1 MAEPEETRKKEPWEQ
16 TIGEIFGTSTDADV
30 GGANNDGEKH
40 PSGKNVRLTN
50 HAEVAPVFAT
60 RIAEA
65 LSSTVL
71 RVVGVS
77 SNKPKSKPEDGGK
90 DGDSIWRR
98 MESWA
103 DEQKRDFD
111 QFSWASVFDRSKTDG
126 DRKNESIQDSVSSQ
140 LGVRVDNLN
149 ESYSNADDEE
159 ERGSYRE
166 EKSAKTWLNTFYN
179 DIRTNKFFKP
189 LDKIASG
196 MASVVRGIAS
206 IGKGIMNL
214 AAGIVN
220 IFAHPIKT
228 IKNIAATFIGAI
240 GTVAGF
246 LSSALPV
253 ILGIA
258 AIGGTL
264 FGIEKLTNVESR
276 RGLLMRIG
284 AKEEDGK
291 YTSEG
296 VGQENMDLFN
306 MIVDDQGR
314 MKSTSDIGFVGSMK
328 ILWKNFLFESSE
340 FLIKKAVPFGKAI
353 GEAFYDVLVKKLPGF
368 VSDLWAQIMY
378 AREHEAEIR
387 AEKINLAFVN
397 ERALDVHAMT
407 GTHNTYYDPGG
418 WFGIGSGIKV
428 GEWTQERKEFAKNWK
443 EATKTNPAAAG
454 EDLELWVAQ
463 LARHWE
469 KSQEGDENAIRAVK
483 QATGHIRIA
492 RLAEEIAKGFNEG
505 TKVEKLHKAW
515 RMVLQSVGPTKRAEF
530 EKLSEESETEFSKR
544 IKYATEKREQV
555 GRLEILEENT
565 TPNEPPEIII
575 RPASSNS
582 ETNGGRAVKDDAA
595 TVSVSRN
602 PVSTWETATVEMGVR
617 SVLSGGGFVPIA

>member
-30 GGANNDGEKH
+30 GGAKNDGEKH

-77 SNKPKSKPEDGGK
+77 SNKSKSKPGDGGK

-140 LGVRVDNLN
+140 LGVRVGDLN
-149 ESYSNADDEE
+149 ESYTNADNEE

-220 IFAHPIKT
+220 VFAHPIKT
-228 IKNIAATFIGAI
+228 IKNMAATFIGAI

-296 VGQENMDLFN
+296 VEQENMDLFN

-340 FLIKKAVPFGKAI
+340 FLIKKAIPFGKSA
-353 GEAFYDVLVKKLPGF
+353 GEAFYDVIVNKLPDF
-368 VSDLWAQIMY
+368 VSKLWDAIVEARQRAADKKAFEIDESYQKSGGFEAQSILPG
-378 AREHEAEIR
+378 APA
-387 AEKINLAFVN
+387 LAKFSHGFWG
-397 ERALDVHAMT
+397 L
-407 GTHNTYYDPGG
+407 GG
-418 WFGIGSGIKV
+418 GMK
-428 GEWTQERKEFAKNWK
+428 GEPT
-443 EATKTNPAAAG
+443 G
-454 EDLELWVAQ
+454 EDFIQFSNTVSMATAGSLNPMADRKLFLDTYVDARKGDRVAMVANSIALSKLREEALLYGLAQNVFTEGEELTRYNRAFNFLKKSGELGDRHIHNGYESLRTENIDFYGLYNKIQEAAKFEIVGPSTPPPPPPPPAPTPTTQ
-463 LARHWE
+463 NLGVNNNSAAR
-469 KSQEGDENAIRAVK
+469 D
-483 QATGHIRIA
+483 
-492 RLAEEIAKGFNEG
+492 EG
-505 TKVEKLHKAW
+505 T
-515 RMVLQSVGPTKRAEF
+515 P
-530 EKLSEESETEFSKR
+530 
-544 IKYATEKREQV
+544 
-555 GRLEILEENT
+555 
-565 TPNEPPEIII
+565 
-575 RPASSNS
+575 
-582 ETNGGRAVKDDAA
+582 
-595 TVSVSRN
+595 VSVSSN
-602 PVSTWETATVEMGVR
+602 PHNTWNALYNENLTRFLVF
-617 SVLSGGGFVPIA
+617 GGGGVSIA

>member
-30 GGANNDGEKH
+30 GGAKNDGEKH

-111 QFSWASVFDRSKTDG
+111 QFSWASVFDRSKNDG
-126 DRKNESIQDSVSSQ
+126 DRKNHSIQDSVSSQ

-159 ERGSYRE
+159 ERASYRE

-220 IFAHPIKT
+220 VFAHPIKT

-291 YTSEG
+291 YTSQG
-296 VGQENMDLFN
+296 VEQENMDLFN

-340 FLIKKAVPFGKAI
+340 FLIKKAIPFGKSA
-353 GEAFYDVLVKKLPGF
+353 GEAFYDVIVNKLPDF
-368 VSDLWAQIMY
+368 VSKLWDAIVE
-378 AREHEAEIR
+378 ARQRAADKKAFETDESYQKSGGFEAMAGLPGSPYR
-387 AEKINLAFVN
+387 AEFSHGFWGLGGGMKGKPTGEDFIKFSNTVSRATAGSLNPMADRKLFLDTYVDARKGDRVAVVANSIALSKLREEALLRGLVQNVFTEGGELTRYNLAFN
-397 ERALDVHAMT
+397 FLKESGKLGDRHI
-407 GTHNTYYDPGG
+407 HNGYE
-418 WFGIGSGIKV
+418 SL
-428 GEWTQERKEFAKNWK
+428 RKENIKFHDLYDEIQEAAKL
-443 EATKTNPAAAG
+443 EVMGPSTPPPPPPPPAPTPTTQNLGVNNNSAA
-454 EDLELWVAQ
+454 
-463 LARHWE
+463 R
-469 KSQEGDENAIRAVK
+469 DE
-483 QATGHIRIA
+483 
-492 RLAEEIAKGFNEG
+492 
-505 TKVEKLHKAW
+505 
-515 RMVLQSVGPTKRAEF
+515 S
-530 EKLSEESETEFSKR
+530 
-544 IKYATEKREQV
+544 
-555 GRLEILEENT
+555 
-565 TPNEPPEIII
+565 TP
-575 RPASSNS
+575 
-582 ETNGGRAVKDDAA
+582 
-595 TVSVSRN
+595 VSVSRN
-602 PVSTWETATVEMGVR
+602 PVNNWETATVEMGVR